1 MTTPSRFDATAGVD
15 VGVARPL
22 QPSDRTRAPWH
33 IDLPFELHIAL
44 RYLLAK
50 RKQAFISV
58 ISLISTLGVT
68 VGVMAL
74 VIALALMTGLQGEI
88 RDRIVGANPHIY
100 VWNTQRISDYRA
112 EAEKL
117 RQMPEVVGA
126 APAILGKALVTA
138 ARAQEF
144 VNLTGIDPVLEPS
157 VTDLRAAMQTGS
169 VDALTASGREGQ
181 LGGVLLGKDLASNL
195 GVAIGDSVSV
205 LTAEGTL
212 SPMGMMPVPR
222 RLRVVGTFSLG
233 LYEFDTTSGFVSL
246 DVAKRL
252 FGKDT
257 VDLIQLRVDDIYR
270 APKIA
275 DEITRRLGP
284 QYFTQDWSEMNR
296 SLFSALWLEK
306 MAISLTIGLIVMVAA
321 LNIVASLILLVMEKH
336 RDIAILK
343 TMGASA
349 KSVTAIFVMQGLII
363 GLVGTTVG
371 AAAGYALSYVL
382 DRYKLIRVPVDVY
395 QVSHVPFKVEASD
408 FLAVIVAAVLVCLVA
423 TIYPSRHA
431 ARLDPAQALRYE

>member
-1 MTTPSRFDATAGVD
+1 MDT
-15 VGVARPL
+15 
-22 QPSDRTRAPWH
+22 
-33 IDLPFELHIAL
+33 PFELHIAL

-74 VIALALMTGLQGEI
+74 VIALALMTGLQDEI

-100 VWNTQRISDYRA
+100 VWKTSGIDDYHA
-112 EAEKL
+112 EAAKL
-117 RQMPEVVGA
+117 RQIPHVVGA

-138 ARAQEF
+138 ARTDDF
-144 VNLTGIDPVLEPS
+144 VNLTGIDPVLEAG
-157 VTDLRAAMQTGS
+157 VTDLRAAMESGS
-169 VDALTASGREGQ
+169 LDALNGDSEDGA
-181 LGGVLLGKDLASNL
+181 LGGILLGKDLARGL
-195 GVAIGDSVSV
+195 GVAIGDSVQLV
-205 LTAEGTL
+205 TPHGTL
-212 SPMGMMPVPR
+212 SPMGMVPVPR
-222 RLRVVGTFSLG
+222 RLRVAGTFSLG
-233 LYEFDTTSGFVSL
+233 LYEFDNTTGFVSL

-252 FGKDT
+252 FDRDRI
-257 VDLIQLRVDDIYR
+257 DLIQLRVDDIWR
-270 APKIA
+270 AS
-275 DEITRRLGP
+275 EISRSITATLGD

-321 LNIVASLILLVMEKH
+321 LNIVASLILLVMEKN

-349 KSVTAIFVMQGLII
+349 RSVTTIFMMQGLII
-363 GLVGTTVG
+363 GIVGTTVG
-371 AAAGYALSYVL
+371 AAAGYALSYLL
-382 DRYKLIRVPVDVY
+382 DRYKLISVPVDVY
-395 QVSHVPFKVEASD
+395 QVSHVPFKVQPENFA
-408 FLAVIVAAVLVCLVA
+408 LVIVAAIVVCFVA
-423 TIYPSRHA
+423 TIYPSRQA